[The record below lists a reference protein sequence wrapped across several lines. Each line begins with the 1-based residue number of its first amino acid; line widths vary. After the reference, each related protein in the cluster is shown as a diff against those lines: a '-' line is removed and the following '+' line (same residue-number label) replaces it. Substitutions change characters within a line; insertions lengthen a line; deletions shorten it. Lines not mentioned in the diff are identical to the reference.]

1 MGRPVMY
8 IFVNRGL
15 GMSAGK
21 LAAQASHAAVEA
33 YRISALEHV
42 SKWYK
47 GGHYTKLVMLARDT
61 DHLGTIREYIDKR
74 GFKTTMIID
83 EGITEVDA
91 HVKTALGVEIVDK
104 DDEHTEA
111 TFSSFELYRDT
122 VKVRLDIER

>member
-1 MGRPVMY
+1 MY

-33 YRISALEHV
+33 YRISALENV

-47 GGHYTKLVMLARDT
+47 GGHYTKLVMLARNSE
-61 DHLGTIREYIDKR
+61 HLDAIRTYLDKR
-74 GFKTTMIID
+74 GFKTELIID
-83 EGITEVDA
+83 EGMTEVDA

-104 DDEHTEA
+104 DDEHTDK
-111 TFSSFELYRDT
+111 TFSAFELYRDKIRVIT
-122 VKVRLDIER
+122 EIER